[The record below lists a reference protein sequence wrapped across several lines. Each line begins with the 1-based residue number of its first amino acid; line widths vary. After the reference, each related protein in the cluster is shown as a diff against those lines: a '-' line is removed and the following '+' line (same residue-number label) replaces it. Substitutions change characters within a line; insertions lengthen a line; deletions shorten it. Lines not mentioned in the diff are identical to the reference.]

1 MVSGGGAV
9 AAKNGSNRAA
19 TARDAA
25 TSDTGTTQ
33 AAAAPVDARAMM
45 KRAQRKVGKKAWQK
59 MSVGEK
65 EQLVRSMSSGST
77 PGQQGAVGGLSGK
90 KTGAPADYQ
99 PNFGAS

>member
-1 MVSGGGAV
+1 
-9 AAKNGSNRAA
+9 
-19 TARDAA
+19 
-25 TSDTGTTQ
+25 
-33 AAAAPVDARAMM
+33 MM

-90 KTGAPADYQ
+90 KTGVPADYQ
-99 PNFGAS
+99 PNFGVCPPASNAQALLASQYEIV